1 MKINVL
7 FVVIAVS
14 LIACS
19 KSGSDE
25 TATLDEKKL
34 VGKVWKMG
42 GNPPMVSM
50 QFNSDKTGVER
61 AMKSSYPTVTY
72 NEYLFTWRLDRDSLR
87 LKFDGYND
95 AAIKVYQLKDSILT
109 TTNWVFG
116 GVSDTTRV
124 DFRLY

>member
-1 MKINVL
+1 MKTYLL
-7 FVVIAVS
+7 FAVITVS

-25 TATLDEKKL
+25 TTALDEKKI

-42 GNPPMVSM
+42 GNPPLVSM

-61 AMKSSYPTVTY
+61 AMKSSYPAVTY
-72 NEYLFTWRLDRDSLR
+72 NEYVFTWRLDRDSLR
-87 LKFDGYND
+87 LKFESYND
-95 AAIKVYQLKDSILT
+95 AAIKVYQLKDSLLT
-109 TTNWVFG
+109 TNNWVFG